1 MKDAREIAFAGIATP
16 DDAVRHVVR
25 LRFAECLEKQAALSG
40 GGDEAVHAFRLAC
53 KRLRYAVERFEQTK
67 TMLAPAAELL
77 SGIAD
82 ELGAAHD
89 CVVLAARAGTCGAD
103 LVTQR
108 ALADRDRYVR
118 RAARIWKRGFE
129 EHGAFAPLAAY
140 TGFHWSTS

>member
-1 MKDAREIAFAGIATP
+1 MKEPREIAFAGIATP
-16 DDAVRHVVR
+16 KDAIRQVVR
-25 LRFAECLEKQAALSG
+25 LRFAECMEKQAALSSG
-40 GGDEAVHAFRLAC
+40 DDEAVHAFRLAC

-67 TMLAPAAELL
+67 TALAPAAELL
-77 SGIAD
+77 AGIAD

-89 CVVLAARAGTCGAD
+89 CVVLAAHAGECGAG
-103 LVTQR
+103 LVAVR

-129 EHGAFAPLAAY
+129 EHGAFAPLADY